1 MMKVPV
7 SATICLVAF
16 ACTAQVFA
24 QGMGSIGGAVHSP
37 YDGLVK
43 YAPIQATNIETGEKR
58 RTASGQDGLYEF
70 SNLPTGTYT
79 LRVNMPCCAYKSF
92 TSEEVAVAAA
102 TSFDIHLEEGSS
114 FNTVGDDP
122 GVIAAAIKERQIIP
136 DEPPP
141 QMPDGKPD
149 LSGVWLVGS
158 DPFREPADALPWAQE
173 LRDKR
178 VANSFRHHPH
188 TYCLPSNL
196 PIPGG
201 AAPFIAKFVQKD
213 DLLVI
218 LLEDTPGY
226 RQVFLDGRDHP
237 EWPNPSWMG
246 HSIGQWEGGTLVI
259 DTVGFNDRGWSSGY
273 PQSEERHTIERYT
286 RTEYGQME
294 VQFIVEDPKVFNS
307 PWEEN
312 MVFDL
317 APQEELIEFVCENN
331 KWAQS
336 AADE

>member
-1 MMKVPV
+1 MKIHSGV
-7 SATICLVAF
+7 ALCLLAVVF
-16 ACTAQVFA
+16 MPQGYAQDS
-24 QGMGSIGGAVHSP
+24 GSITGAVHGP
-37 YDGLVK
+37 YDDVVK
-43 YAPIQATNIETGEKR
+43 YAPIQATNIETGDKQ
-58 RTASGQDGLYEF
+58 RTASGQDGAYEF

-79 LRVNMPCCAYKSF
+79 LKVNMPCCAYQSYV
-92 TSEEVAVAAA
+92 SDEVTVAAA
-102 TSFDIHLEEGSS
+102 TSFEIHLEEGSS

-122 GVIAAAIKERQIIP
+122 GVIAAFIKDRQIVP

-141 QMPDGKPD
+141 KMPGGNPD

-158 DPFREPADALPWAQE
+158 DPFREKADALPWAQE
-173 LRDKR
+173 LRDER
-178 VANSFRHHPH
+178 VATDFRHHPH

-201 AAPFIAKFVQKD
+201 AAPFITKFVQKD
-213 DLLVI
+213 DLLII

-226 RQVFLDGRDHP
+226 RQVFMDGRGHP

-246 HSIGQWEGGTLVI
+246 HSIGQWDGDTLVI

-273 PQSEERHTIERYT
+273 PQSEQRHTIERYT
-286 RTEYGQME
+286 RTDYGQLE

-331 KWAQS
+331 KWAQQ
-336 AADE
+336 ATD